1 MRSAEDKVRDGRA
14 HALCFFATMVVSTS
28 FPVGAAIT
36 QGLDSLLIALLRFS
50 LATALLA
57 PFVAW
62 RYGIRFP
69 GFSALARYGA
79 ISLFFVVFFWG
90 MFEALRYTSALNTA
104 AIFTLLPTFTAVAS
118 FVLLKDRLNA
128 VAMTALVVGMGGAV
142 WVVFRGDGAAFMAL
156 KVNRGDVIFLIATAS
171 MGLYGTLVKRLYRG
185 EPMIQMTFWT
195 LLCGA
200 AWLLVLSL
208 PQLGGVAWAT
218 VPFTVYAGIIYLGI
232 STVITFF
239 SFQWSATVIGP
250 TKVMSYSYLNPV
262 LVLLIGL
269 GLGRAA
275 PWTALWPGLLMTLGA
290 TVILQRSRSRQ
301 GPLRTKAG

>member
-1 MRSAEDKVRDGRA
+1 MSDAGDRSRESRA
-14 HALCFFATMVVSTS
+14 HLLCFLATMVVATS

-62 RYGIRFP
+62 RYGLRFP
-69 GFSALARYGA
+69 GFAALARYGA

-90 MFEALRYTSALNTA
+90 MFAALRYTSALNTA

-118 FVLLKDRLNA
+118 FILLKDRLNA
-128 VAMTALVVGMGGAV
+128 LAMTALAVGMGGAM
-142 WVVFRGDGAAFMAL
+142 WVVFRGDGAAFLAL
-156 KVNRGDVIFLIATAS
+156 NLNRGDVIFLLATIS
-171 MGLYGTLVKRLYRG
+171 MGLYGALVKHLYRG
-185 EPMIQMTFWT
+185 EPMAQMTFWT

-208 PQLGGVAWAT
+208 PRLHGVVWTA
-218 VPFTVYAGIIYLGI
+218 VPFPVYAGIVYLGI

-250 TKVMSYSYLNPV
+250 TKVMSYSYLNPA

-269 GLGRAA
+269 GLGHAA
-275 PWTALWPGLLMTLGA
+275 PWGALWPGLLMTLGA
-290 TVILQRSRSRQ
+290 TVILQRARPRRSPR
-301 GPLRTKAG
+301 RVEAG